1 MKRSFIIALLLLSPV
16 FCLAGVLQV
25 GTSLGNAIELQQV
38 AIVTVTVYVPQPVYV
53 TVVVPVYVPVTVPTT
68 VFRTHTTVQNNTFTN
83 FLTFVVVE
91 APNTFLNPNATWTRT
106 YTYTNATE
114 IRYSTTHT
122 SWFTND
128 STYTFTE
135 WRNETSYSSYT
146 TTSTYTH
153 TPFFQIQTL
162 MTYVTAAPQWW
173 PQPNWAYQLAS
184 VGAVGAIAGYLLR
197 GSLVRRQRSLK
208 VSDKRCLNCGAPLA
222 PGETFCTSCGQ
233 RS

>member
-16 FCLAGVLQV
+16 FSLAGVLQV
-25 GTSLGNAIELQQV
+25 GTSPGNAIEPQQV
-38 AIVTVTVYVPQPVYV
+38 AIVTVTVYVPQPVYL
-53 TVVVPVYVPVTVPTT
+53 TVAVPVYVPTT
-68 VFRTHTTVQNNTFTN
+68 VFRTRTAVQNKTFTN

-91 APNTFLNPNATWTRT
+91 APNTALNPNATWTRT

-146 TTSTYTH
+146 TTSTSTH
-153 TPFFQIQTL
+153 TPFVQIQTL

-197 GSLVRRQRSLK
+197 GSLVRRQHFPK
-208 VSDKRCLNCGAPLA
+208 VSEKRCLNCGAPLA

>member
-1 MKRSFIIALLLLSPV
+1 V

-25 GTSLGNAIELQQV
+25 GTSPGNAIELQQV

-53 TVVVPVYVPVTVPTT
+53 TVAVPVYVPVTVPTT
-68 VFRTHTTVQNNTFTN
+68 VFRTHTTVQNKTFTN

-91 APNTFLNPNATWTRT
+91 APNTFLNPNATWTKT
-106 YTYTNATE
+106 YTYTNGTQ
-114 IRYSTTHT
+114 IRYSTTYLSSYT
-122 SWFTND
+122 DTNRTG
-128 STYTFTE
+128 SPTHTFTVTMG
-135 WRNETSYSSYT
+135 ETSYSSYT

-197 GSLVRRQRSLK
+197 GSLVRRQRSPK